1 MSTPKETNKA
11 DPSESELKWVTFQ
24 QHEPLSGVDKFKSKF
39 TQNPLVPIGT
49 LMTAFILGKG
59 LSAFMK
65 RESVRQQKFMRLRV
79 LSQGFTILAMCVGLL
94 LTKQT

>member
-1 MSTPKETNKA
+1 
-11 DPSESELKWVTFQ
+11 
-24 QHEPLSGVDKFKSKF
+24 
-39 TQNPLVPIGT
+39 
-49 LMTAFILGKG
+49 MTAFILGKG